1 MVDFQKAFDNVAW
14 SFIEKSLHKFKFGK
28 DFRWILTF
36 YTNINSCV
44 YVNGQYSQWFGMK
57 KGTRQGD
64 LLSPYL
70 FLICAELLA
79 SMIRQNENIYG
90 INILGK
96 EILLSQ
102 FADGTTFFLG
112 DTRESLCSCMSV
124 LQQFSVMSDLNINVD
139 KN

>member
-1 MVDFQKAFDNVAW
+1 M
-14 SFIEKSLHKFKFGK
+14 H
-28 DFRWILTF
+28 
-36 YTNINSCV
+36 
-44 YVNGQYSQWFGMK
+44 VNGQYFQWFDMK
-57 KGTRQGD
+57 RGKRQGD
-64 LLSPYL
+64 PLSPYF